1 MARPSSQIVLSA
13 EGRRELERLA
23 RAPRTQARYAQR
35 AQIVLLA
42 AEGLTN
48 KEIATRLR
56 TRAARVSKWRTR
68 FAAEGADGLCDD
80 FRPGATPR
88 YDETTQRRILAKL
101 DEPPPAGYAPWH
113 GGLLAKALGDV
124 SDDEVWRGV
133 GEVWINFGGRRR

>member
-42 AEGLTN
+42 ADGLTN
-48 KEIATRLR
+48 KEIAKRLR
-56 TRAARVSKWRTR
+56 TRSARVSKWRTR

-80 FRPGATPR
+80 FPSRSNTS
-88 YDETTQRRILAKL
+88 L
-101 DEPPPAGYAPWH
+101 
-113 GGLLAKALGDV
+113 
-124 SDDEVWRGV
+124 
-133 GEVWINFGGRRR
+133 